1 MKLTAF
7 KEKAG
12 RLYFIMPVLIIAL
25 ALLLRIVGADW
36 GMPHSDLHPDE
47 GLIFS
52 QAYQCALTVTLRCMT
67 TTGQTMFRL
76 K

>member
-47 GLIFS
+47 EIGR
-52 QAYQCALTVTLRCMT
+52 AHV
-67 TTGQTMFRL
+67 
-76 K
+76 